1 MAVSD
6 MDLKIEDLELSEDIK
21 GLPVLAQYDEA
32 FKTLLSQVFAGSVI
46 LAPTDR
52 ALELYINQEGK
63 DIHFPFISL
72 FPSGGYT
79 RVNKNFALSNVGN
92 PVNRLAKLYEDDTLK
107 FKGYSENMQNF
118 YQVQYFDIS
127 YTLVCWGN
135 NRIQALQLIQELC
148 FWLQSQGEVLIKY
161 RGQTYRAN
169 LTLQDTIT
177 DNSSYVTYSDIG
189 NVYMF
194 TFQAVINAPVFRT
207 QNYLNITSSDITL
220 ELKDV
225 NTRKEI

>member
-1 MAVSD
+1 MAATET
-6 MDLKIEDLELSEDIK
+6 DLKIEDLELSKDLK

-52 ALELYINQEGK
+52 ALELYINQQK
-63 DIHFPFISL
+63 DDIKFPFISI

-79 RVNKNFALSNVGN
+79 RSNKNYALSNVGE
-92 PVNRLAKLYEDDTLK
+92 PINRLAKLYEDDTLK

-127 YTLVCWGN
+127 YDLVCWGN
-135 NRIQALQLIQELC
+135 NRTQALQLVQELC
-148 FWLQSQGEVLIKY
+148 FWLQSQGEVIIQY
-161 RGQTYRAN
+161 RGQTYKAT
-169 LTLQDTIT
+169 LILQDTIT

-189 NVYMF
+189 NLYLF
-194 TFQAVINAPVFRT
+194 SLQISIIAPVFRT
-207 QNYLNITSSDITL
+207 QNYLNITSSQISL
-220 ELKDV
+220 ELKDI
-225 NTRKEI
+225 KD

>member
-72 FPSGGYT
+72 YS
-79 RVNKNFALSNVGN
+79 
-92 PVNRLAKLYEDDTLK
+92 
-107 FKGYSENMQNF
+107 FKSFSFFG
-118 YQVQYFDIS
+118 
-127 YTLVCWGN
+127 T
-135 NRIQALQLIQELC
+135 
-148 FWLQSQGEVLIKY
+148 
-161 RGQTYRAN
+161 
-169 LTLQDTIT
+169 
-177 DNSSYVTYSDIG
+177 
-189 NVYMF
+189 
-194 TFQAVINAPVFRT
+194 
-207 QNYLNITSSDITL
+207 
-220 ELKDV
+220 
-225 NTRKEI
+225 

>member
-1 MAVSD
+1 MAVTET
-6 MDLKIEDLELSEDIK
+6 DLKIEDLELSEDLK

-32 FKTLLSQVFAGSVI
+32 LKTLLSQVFAGGVI

-52 ALELYINQEGK
+52 ALELYINQQGK
-63 DIHFPFISL
+63 DIHFPFISI
-72 FPSGGYT
+72 FPSGGYA
-79 RVNKNFALSNVGN
+79 RRDKNYALSNVGA
-92 PVNRLAKLYEDDTLK
+92 PINRLAKLYEDDTLK

-127 YTLVCWGN
+127 YEMVCWGN
-135 NRIQALQLIQELC
+135 NRTQALQLVQELC

-161 RGQTYRAN
+161 RGKTYRAN

-189 NVYMF
+189 NIYLF
-194 TFQAVINAPVFRT
+194 SFQINIIAPVFRT
-207 QNYLNITSSDITL
+207 QNYLNITSTDITL
-220 ELKDV
+220 DLKD
-225 NTRKEI
+225 IDA

>member
-1 MAVSD
+1 MAIEQT
-6 MDLKIEDLELSEDIK
+6 DLKVEGLELSEDLK

-52 ALELYINQEGK
+52 ALELYINQQGK

-79 RVNKNFALSNVGN
+79 RSNKNYALSNIGD
-92 PVNRLAKLYEDDTLK
+92 PRNRFAKLYEDDTLK

-118 YQVQYFDIS
+118 YQVHYYDIS
-127 YTLVCWGN
+127 YTMVCWGN
-135 NRIQALQLIQELC
+135 NRTQALQLVQELC
-148 FWLQSQGEVLIKY
+148 FWLQTQGEVVVKY
-161 RGQTYRAN
+161 KGQEYKAN
-169 LTLQDTIT
+169 LILQDTIT
-177 DNSSYVTYSDIG
+177 DDSSYVTYSDIG
-189 NVYMF
+189 NIYLF
-194 TFQAVINAPVFRT
+194 TFQATINAPVFRT
-207 QNYLNITSSDITL
+207 QNYLNITRADVTL

-225 NTRKEI
+225 D